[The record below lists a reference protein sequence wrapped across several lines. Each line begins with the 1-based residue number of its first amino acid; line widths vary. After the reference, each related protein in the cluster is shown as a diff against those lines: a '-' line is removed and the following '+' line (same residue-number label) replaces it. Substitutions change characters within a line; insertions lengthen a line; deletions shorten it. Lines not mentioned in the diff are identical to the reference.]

1 MCVCITGTMT
11 YIVLSYH
18 NTSVHMLS
26 QLFQRAGLD
35 TLIHTHQMAEQLYRK
50 CIDYCDC
57 LMCMCEE
64 YVKWFKG
71 HHNQFHV
78 VSELIL

>member
-1 MCVCITGTMT
+1 MCVGQ
-11 YIVLSYH
+11 VLWSYH

-26 QLFQRAGLD
+26 QLFQRVGLD
-35 TLIHTHQMAEQLYRK
+35 TLHTHQMAEQLYRK

-57 LMCMCEE
+57 LMRMHEV
-64 YVKWFKG
+64 YIKWFKG

-78 VSELIL
+78 VSELI